1 MVYDAMICNEQ
12 SERIIIHNLYVTQTY
27 HIMKPPKPRESLA
40 THPVFLAAN
49 SFQTPMHIFASF
61 EPSEPFTQTTSWKF
75 LEAFCSHFFHQ
86 ILLQHV
92 QTSPPLSN
100 PPRRKKFSGCTIHC
114 TRLCSPIKRLLSPSL
129 RSTASGCSSLWIPSV
144 MPRALDTTSAL
155 ELIKDHVPAMMEAIG
170 KMMEENRMKRYGE
183 IWGTKSKP
191 TFFGSSIFFELLELK
206 PAAGCES
213 LTCPGVNYSCRIQKH
228 PKQEPHVTHTR
239 RRVESRRVFT

>member
-1 MVYDAMICNEQ
+1 MWHKCITLWNHRNQESRLLPIPFFLRQ
-12 SERIIIHNLYVTQTY
+12 IH
-27 HIMKPPKPRESLA
+27 
-40 THPVFLAAN
+40 AN
-49 SFQTPMHIFASF
+49 SFQTPMHIFANF

-75 LEAFCSHFFHQ
+75 LEAFFH
-86 ILLQHV
+86 IF
-92 QTSPPLSN
+92 SIKSSSKMSKNRPLKN
-100 PPRRKKFSGCTIHC
+100 RPRRKKFSGCTMHC

-155 ELIKDHVPAMMEAIG
+155 ELIKDHVPAMMETIRKIG
-170 KMMEENRMKRYGE
+170 GKWWKDGE

-191 TFFGSSIFFELLELK
+191 TFWELNFFEPLELK

-228 PKQEPHVTHTR
+228 PKQEPHVTHG
-239 RRVESRRVFT
+239 EGLKSRRVFTWNDGTGVRC